1 MKIGELKHK
10 LFMLLAD
17 INDPEVEAGD
27 EVDILLGDL
36 EYTKEQMVNKLDS
49 IAWALETYRATRQS
63 TKERIVTMQEKQKSI
78 ETAIQRLNNY
88 ILSSVREVGGEINTD
103 EYSFKIKKSPH
114 KVLVEYENLI
124 PSEYTKIVE
133 SSSLD
138 KKKILVE
145 LKKGTQIPGCKLVQ
159 GDRVEIK

>member
-1 MKIGELKHK
+1 MRVGEIKHR

-17 INDPEVEAGD
+17 INDPSIEAGE
-27 EVDILLGDL
+27 EVDVLLGDL
-36 EYTKEQMVNKLDS
+36 DYTKGEMKLKLDS
-49 IAWALETYRATRQS
+49 MAWALENYRASRQS
-63 TKERIVTMQEKQKSI
+63 TKERIGSLREKQKSI
-78 ETAIQRLNNY
+78 ESVIQRLNDFV
-88 ILSSVREVGGEINTD
+88 LESVREIGGAISTD

-124 PSEYTKIVE
+124 PSEYTKTVE

-138 KKKILVE
+138 KNKILAE
-145 LKKGTQIPGCKLVQ
+145 LKKGTKIPGCKLIQ

>member
-1 MKIGELKHK
+1 VKLGQLKRR

-17 INDPEVEAGD
+17 INEPDVDAG
-27 EVDILLGDL
+27 EEIEILFEDL
-36 EYTKEQMVNKLDS
+36 KHTKEEMKQRLDS
-49 IAWALETYRATRQS
+49 MAWALETYRASRQS
-63 TKERIVTMQEKQKSI
+63 TKERIEKLKDKQKSI
-78 ETAIQRLNNY
+78 EAVILRLNDY
-88 ILSSVREVGGEINTD
+88 VLGSVREIGGAINTN

-114 KVLVEYENLI
+114 KVFVEYENMI
-124 PSEYTKIVE
+124 PSEYTKIIE

-145 LKKGTQIPGCKLVQ
+145 LKKGIQIPGCKLIQ